1 MHKLRLPMPSEKQ
14 VLLLKA
20 TKKYIAYGGSRG
32 GGKSFAVRE
41 KVTLLSLK
49 WPGIK
54 SLIVRRTYPELIAN
68 HINPLKELL
77 KIGTKDSIARYNK
90 TEKLITFVN
99 GSTIKFDYCAND
111 NDIDHYQ
118 GQEYDVIFVDEATQL
133 KEEWLKKLN
142 ACLRG
147 VNNFPKHV
155 IYTCNPGGVSH
166 GYIKRLFIDRKYIA
180 GEDPD
185 EYEFIQSSVYDNKIL
200 LKTNPDYVKQL
211 ESLPESLKKAWL
223 FGNWNIFE
231 GAYFE
236 SFRER
241 PDAEKI
247 REAGLTEEEALIQRR
262 WTHVIKPFDIPS
274 DWKIYRGYDWG
285 FGKPFACCWLAQSP
299 QGIGPL
305 SDVLY
310 MILELYGWNGTPNEG
325 VKWTNKEQMD
335 KIAEIEREHPWLK
348 GKRIHGFADPS
359 IWDGSHGISAAEE
372 AEKHQLWFDP
382 GVNDRIPGWMQIR
395 ERMKFDDQGYAKL
408 YFFDNC
414 KAIIRTMPLMMY
426 DEHKVEDLDTSLE
439 DHMEDALRYVCMGRP
454 IPPRLIKE
462 ADVHF
467 FDPLNIYNT
476 VNPGWGRYNQL

>member
-1 MHKLRLPMPSEKQ
+1 MPSEKQ

-166 GYIKRLFIDRKYIA
+166 GYIKRLFIDRK
-180 GEDPD
+180 
-185 EYEFIQSSVYDNKIL
+185 
-200 LKTNPDYVKQL
+200 
-211 ESLPESLKKAWL
+211 
-223 FGNWNIFE
+223 
-231 GAYFE
+231 
-236 SFRER
+236 
-241 PDAEKI
+241 
-247 REAGLTEEEALIQRR
+247 
-262 WTHVIKPFDIPS
+262 
-274 DWKIYRGYDWG
+274 
-285 FGKPFACCWLAQSP
+285 
-299 QGIGPL
+299 
-305 SDVLY
+305 
-310 MILELYGWNGTPNEG
+310 
-325 VKWTNKEQMD
+325 
-335 KIAEIEREHPWLK
+335 
-348 GKRIHGFADPS
+348 
-359 IWDGSHGISAAEE
+359 
-372 AEKHQLWFDP
+372 
-382 GVNDRIPGWMQIR
+382 
-395 ERMKFDDQGYAKL
+395 
-408 YFFDNC
+408 
-414 KAIIRTMPLMMY
+414 
-426 DEHKVEDLDTSLE
+426 
-439 DHMEDALRYVCMGRP
+439 
-454 IPPRLIKE
+454 
-462 ADVHF
+462 
-467 FDPLNIYNT
+467 
-476 VNPGWGRYNQL
+476 